1 MDACAKIRHIIHKK
15 FVIFCETIN
24 GREPAVKL
32 GGKTMKTLMKKENL
46 FLRVMIGF
54 LLGIAL
60 GFALPGLSIS
70 TKIIGD
76 IYLNLIKLMII
87 PIVFCAVF
95 GGIANIKDGALLR
108 KVGFRTV
115 ALYVLMFVVSA
126 VVSLAIAWSIR
137 PGLGTVFDNP
147 PVYEG
152 AITSPTISSFLS
164 TIVPSNIVKAAA
176 DGSTLPVI
184 LFTVVF
190 AIAILNIGE
199 KGKPVVDFMNSLSE
213 AFFKMLGYFMEVSP
227 LGVMS
232 LMAYS
237 VAQYGAGIFG
247 ALAKYI
253 GTCWLCCI
261 VVFFVVM
268 VLPTCLYTK
277 VPPMKFIRACGKIA
291 LVTLSTTSSAATLP
305 TTINVS
311 MNDLGAPEGISK
323 FTLPLGCTINMCG
336 GACSFC
342 CLAVF
347 VSDFYSINLPLG
359 TIIFLIFTATLIN
372 MAAPGIPGGGV
383 VLGASFLSIL
393 GLPMDLMGPI
403 SGFYRLLDMAFTT
416 MNVEG
421 DVAANLII
429 SKSVGEYDVSKVK

>member
-1 MDACAKIRHIIHKK
+1 MKAFFDKK
-15 FVIFCETIN
+15 
-24 GREPAVKL
+24 
-32 GGKTMKTLMKKENL
+32 NL
-46 FLRVMIGF
+46 FLRVAAGF
-54 LLGIAL
+54 VLGVVL
-60 GFALPGLSIS
+60 GFAAPGFSVA
-70 TKIIGD
+70 TKVVGD

-87 PIVFCAVF
+87 PVVVCAVF
-95 GGIANIKDGALLR
+95 CGIANIRDGALLR
-108 KVGFRTV
+108 KIGLRTV
-115 ALYVLMFVVSA
+115 GLYVVMFVASA
-126 VVSLAIAWSIR
+126 AVSLAIAYTIR
-137 PGLGTVFDNP
+137 PGIATVFENA

-152 AITSPTISSFLS
+152 SITNPTVSSFL
-164 TIVPSNIVKAAA
+164 TAIVPTNIIQAAA

-184 LFTVVF
+184 LFTIVF
-190 AIAILNIGE
+190 AVAIVSIGE
-199 KGKPVVDFMNSLSE
+199 KGKPVLDFMNSLSD
-213 AFFKMLGYFMEVSP
+213 AMFKMLGYFMELSP

-232 LMAYS
+232 LMAWS
-237 VAQYGAGIFG
+237 VARYGAGIFG

-253 GTCWLCCI
+253 ACCWLCCL
-261 VVFFVVM
+261 VVFALVM
-268 VLPTCLYTK
+268 VLPACLYTR
-277 VPPMKFIRACGKIA
+277 VPLGTFLKACGKIA

-311 MNDLGAPEGISK
+311 MEDLHAPEGVSK

-347 VSDFYSINLPLG
+347 VSDFYGIGLPFG
-359 TIIFLIFTATLIN
+359 TIVFLVVIATLIN

-393 GLPMDLMGPI
+393 GLPIDLMGPI

-416 MNVEG
+416 INVEG

-429 SKSVGEYDVSKVK
+429 AKSIGEYEAPKAG

>member
-1 MDACAKIRHIIHKK
+1 
-15 FVIFCETIN
+15 
-24 GREPAVKL
+24 
-32 GGKTMKTLMKKENL
+32 MKTLMKKENL

-54 LLGIAL
+54 ILGIIL
-60 GFALPGLSIS
+60 GFVLPELSIA

-115 ALYVLMFVVSA
+115 VLYVVMFVVSA
-126 VVSLAIAWSIR
+126 IVSLAIAWMIR

-147 PVYEG
+147 PVYDG
-152 AITSPTISSFLS
+152 AITSPTISSFLA
-164 TIVPSNIVKAAA
+164 TIVPTNIVKAAA

-199 KGKPVVDFMNSLSE
+199 KGKPVVDFMNSLSD
-213 AFFKMLGYFMEVSP
+213 AFFKMLSYFMEVSP
-227 LGVMS
+227 IGVMS
-232 LMAYS
+232 LMAFS

-247 ALAKYI
+247 ALVKYI

-261 VVFFVVM
+261 VVFFLVM

-277 VPPMKFIRACGKIA
+277 VSPTKFIRACGKIA

-305 TTINVS
+305 TTISVS
-311 MNDLGAPEGISK
+311 MEDLGAPEGISK

-347 VSDFYSINLPLG
+347 VSDFYGINLPLG

-416 MNVEG
+416 INVEG

-429 SKSVGEYDVSKVK
+429 AKSVGEYDASLAK

>member
-1 MDACAKIRHIIHKK
+1 MN
-15 FVIFCETIN
+15 V
-24 GREPAVKL
+24 L
-32 GGKTMKTLMKKENL
+32 LKKENL
-46 FLRVMIGF
+46 FLRVAIGF
-54 LLGIAL
+54 LLGVVLGLAAPGFSIA
-60 GFALPGLSIS
+60 
-70 TKIIGD
+70 TKVVGD
-76 IYLNLIKLMII
+76 LYLNLIKLMII
-87 PIVFCAVF
+87 PIVVCAVF
-95 GGIANIKDGALLR
+95 CGIANIKDGNLLR
-108 KVGFRTV
+108 RIGVRTV
-115 ALYVLMFVVSA
+115 ILYVLMFILCA
-126 VVSLAIAWSIR
+126 VISLAIAWAIR
-137 PGLGTVFDNP
+137 PGLGTVFDNA

-152 AITSPTISSFLS
+152 NITSPTITSFLM
-164 TIVPSNIVKAAA
+164 TIVPTNIIQAAA

-184 LFTVVF
+184 LFTIVF
-190 AIAILNIGE
+190 AVAILSIGE
-199 KGKPVVDFMNSLSE
+199 KGGPVLAFMNSLSD
-213 AFFKMLGYFMEVSP
+213 AFFKMLGYFMELSP
-227 LGVMS
+227 IGVLS
-232 LMAYS
+232 LMAFS
-237 VAQYGAGIFG
+237 VAQYGAGIFS

-261 VVFFVVM
+261 VVFFAAM
-268 VLPTCLYTK
+268 VLPVCLYTK
-277 VPPMKFIRACGKIA
+277 ISPMKFIKGCGKVA

-311 MNDLGAPEGISK
+311 VDDLGAPEGVSK

-359 TIIFLIFTATLIN
+359 TIIFLVLVATLIN

-393 GLPMDLMGPI
+393 GLPIDLMGPI

-416 MNVEG
+416 INVEG

-429 SKSVGEYDVSKVK
+429 AKSIGEYDGSMAK

>member
-1 MDACAKIRHIIHKK
+1 MKSFFAKK
-15 FVIFCETIN
+15 
-24 GREPAVKL
+24 
-32 GGKTMKTLMKKENL
+32 NL
-46 FLRVMIGF
+46 FLRVAVGF
-54 LLGIAL
+54 VLGVVL
-60 GFALPGLSIS
+60 GFAAPGFSVA
-70 TKIIGD
+70 TKVVGD

-87 PIVFCAVF
+87 PVVVCAVF
-95 GGIANIKDGALLR
+95 CGIANIRDGALLR
-108 KVGFRTV
+108 KIGLRTV
-115 ALYVLMFVVSA
+115 GLYVVMFVASA
-126 VVSLAIAWSIR
+126 AVSLAIAYTIR
-137 PGLGTVFDNP
+137 PGFGTVFENA

-152 AITSPTISSFLS
+152 SITNPTVSSFLT
-164 TIVPSNIVKAAA
+164 TIVPTNIIQAAA

-184 LFTVVF
+184 LFTIVF
-190 AIAILNIGE
+190 AVAIVSIGE
-199 KGKPVVDFMNSLSE
+199 KGKPVLDFMNSLSD
-213 AFFKMLGYFMEVSP
+213 AMFKMLGYFMELSP

-232 LMAYS
+232 LMAWS
-237 VAQYGAGIFG
+237 VARYGAGIFG

-253 GTCWLCCI
+253 ACCWLCCA
-261 VVFFVVM
+261 VVFALVM
-268 VLPTCLYTK
+268 VLPACLYTR
-277 VPPMKFIRACGKIA
+277 VPLGTLLKASGKIA

-311 MNDLGAPEGISK
+311 MEDLNAPEGVSK

-347 VSDFYSINLPLG
+347 VSDFYGIGLPFG
-359 TIIFLIFTATLIN
+359 TIVFLVVIATLIN

-393 GLPMDLMGPI
+393 GLPIDLMGPI

-416 MNVEG
+416 INVEG

-429 SKSVGEYDVSKVK
+429 AKSIGEYEAPKAG

>member
-1 MDACAKIRHIIHKK
+1 MKA
-15 FVIFCETIN
+15 IF
-24 GREPAVKL
+24 
-32 GGKTMKTLMKKENL
+32 KKENL
-46 FLRVMIGF
+46 FLRVAIGF
-54 LLGIAL
+54 VLGVILGLVAKDFSIA
-60 GFALPGLSIS
+60 
-70 TKIIGD
+70 TKVVGD

-87 PIVFCAVF
+87 PIVVCAVF
-95 GGIANIKDGALLR
+95 CGIANIKDGHLLR
-108 KVGFRTV
+108 RIGVRTV
-115 ALYVLMFVVSA
+115 LLYVVMFVVCA
-126 VVSLAIAWSIR
+126 VISLAIAWVIR
-137 PGLGTVFDNP
+137 PGLGTAFENA

-152 AITSPTISSFLS
+152 EITTPTITSFLL
-164 TIVPSNIVKAAA
+164 TIVPTNIVKAAA

-184 LFTVVF
+184 LFTIIF
-190 AIAILNIGE
+190 AIAILAVGE
-199 KGKPVVDFMNSLSE
+199 KGRPVLDFMNSLSD
-213 AFFKMLGYFMEVSP
+213 AFFKMLGYFMEISP

-232 LMAYS
+232 LMAFS

-261 VVFFVVM
+261 VVFFVAM

-277 VPPMKFIRACGKIA
+277 VSPAKFIKACGKVA

-311 MNDLGAPEGISK
+311 VDDLGAPEGISK

-347 VSDFYSINLPLG
+347 VSDFYGINLPLG
-359 TIIFLIFTATLIN
+359 TIVFLVLVATLLN

-393 GLPMDLMGPI
+393 GLPIDLMGPI

-416 MNVEG
+416 INVEG
-421 DVAANLII
+421 DVAANLMIA
-429 SKSVGEYDVSKVK
+429 KSVGEYDGSMAK

>member
-1 MDACAKIRHIIHKK
+1 
-15 FVIFCETIN
+15 
-24 GREPAVKL
+24 
-32 GGKTMKTLMKKENL
+32 
-46 FLRVMIGF
+46 
-54 LLGIAL
+54 
-60 GFALPGLSIS
+60 
-70 TKIIGD
+70 
-76 IYLNLIKLMII
+76 
-87 PIVFCAVF
+87 
-95 GGIANIKDGALLR
+95 
-108 KVGFRTV
+108 
-115 ALYVLMFVVSA
+115 
-126 VVSLAIAWSIR
+126 
-137 PGLGTVFDNP
+137 
-147 PVYEG
+147 
-152 AITSPTISSFLS
+152 
-164 TIVPSNIVKAAA
+164 
-176 DGSTLPVI
+176 
-184 LFTVVF
+184 
-190 AIAILNIGE
+190 
-199 KGKPVVDFMNSLSE
+199 
-213 AFFKMLGYFMEVSP
+213 
-227 LGVMS
+227 MS

>member
-1 MDACAKIRHIIHKK
+1 
-15 FVIFCETIN
+15 
-24 GREPAVKL
+24 
-32 GGKTMKTLMKKENL
+32 MKTLFAKNNL
-46 FLRVMIGF
+46 FLRVAI
-54 LLGIAL
+54 
-60 GFALPGLSIS
+60 GFALGVVIGFVFPRFSIA
-70 TKIIGD
+70 TKVVGD

-87 PIVFCAVF
+87 PIVVCAVF
-95 GGIANIKDGALLR
+95 CGIANIHDGALLR
-108 KVGFRTV
+108 KIGVRTV
-115 ALYVLMFVVSA
+115 ALYVVMFVFSA
-126 VVSLAIAWSIR
+126 AVSLAIAYCIR
-137 PGLGTVFDNP
+137 PGYGTVFENTP
-147 PVYEG
+147 EYTG
-152 AITSPTISSFLS
+152 NITNPTISSFLT
-164 TIVPSNIVKAAA
+164 TIVPTNIIQAAA

-184 LFTVVF
+184 LFVIVF
-190 AIAILNIGE
+190 AVAIVSIGE
-199 KGKPVVDFMNSLSE
+199 KGKPVVDFMNSLS
-213 AFFKMLGYFMEVSP
+213 AAMFKMLGYFMELSP

-232 LMAYS
+232 LMAFS

-253 GTCWLCCI
+253 LCCWLCCV
-261 VVFFVVM
+261 VVFFMVM

-277 VPPMKFIRACGKIA
+277 VLVGKLLKACGKIA

-311 MNDLGAPEGISK
+311 VDDLGAPEGVSK

-347 VSDFYSINLPLG
+347 VSDFYGINLAFG
-359 TIIFLIFTATLIN
+359 TIVFLVFIATLIN

-393 GLPMDLMGPI
+393 GLPIDLMGPI

-416 MNVEG
+416 INVEG

-429 SKSVGEYDVSKVK
+429 SRSIGEYDASRAA

>member
-1 MDACAKIRHIIHKK
+1 
-15 FVIFCETIN
+15 
-24 GREPAVKL
+24 
-32 GGKTMKTLMKKENL
+32 MKTLMKKENL

-54 LLGIAL
+54 ILGIIL
-60 GFALPGLSIS
+60 GFVLPELSIA

-115 ALYVLMFVVSA
+115 VLYVVMFVVSA
-126 VVSLAIAWSIR
+126 IVSLAIAWMIR

-147 PVYEG
+147 PVYDG
-152 AITSPTISSFLS
+152 AITSPTISSFLA
-164 TIVPSNIVKAAA
+164 TIVPTNIVKAAA

-199 KGKPVVDFMNSLSE
+199 KGKPVVDFMNSLSD
-213 AFFKMLGYFMEVSP
+213 AFFKMLSYFMEVSP
-227 LGVMS
+227 IGVMS
-232 LMAYS
+232 LMAFS

-261 VVFFVVM
+261 VVFFLVM

-277 VPPMKFIRACGKIA
+277 VSPTKFIRACGKIA

-305 TTINVS
+305 TTISVS
-311 MNDLGAPEGISK
+311 MEDLGAPEGISK

-347 VSDFYSINLPLG
+347 VSDFYGINLPLG

-416 MNVEG
+416 INVEG

-429 SKSVGEYDVSKVK
+429 AKSVGEYDASLAK

>member
-1 MDACAKIRHIIHKK
+1 
-15 FVIFCETIN
+15 
-24 GREPAVKL
+24 
-32 GGKTMKTLMKKENL
+32 
-46 FLRVMIGF
+46 
-54 LLGIAL
+54 
-60 GFALPGLSIS
+60 
-70 TKIIGD
+70 
-76 IYLNLIKLMII
+76 
-87 PIVFCAVF
+87 
-95 GGIANIKDGALLR
+95 
-108 KVGFRTV
+108 
-115 ALYVLMFVVSA
+115 
-126 VVSLAIAWSIR
+126 
-137 PGLGTVFDNP
+137 
-147 PVYEG
+147 
-152 AITSPTISSFLS
+152 
-164 TIVPSNIVKAAA
+164 
-176 DGSTLPVI
+176 
-184 LFTVVF
+184 
-190 AIAILNIGE
+190 
-199 KGKPVVDFMNSLSE
+199 
-213 AFFKMLGYFMEVSP
+213 
-227 LGVMS
+227 
-232 LMAYS
+232 
-237 VAQYGAGIFG
+237 
-247 ALAKYI
+247 
-253 GTCWLCCI
+253 
-261 VVFFVVM
+261 
-268 VLPTCLYTK
+268 
-277 VPPMKFIRACGKIA
+277 MKFIRACGKIA

-416 MNVEG
+416 INVEG

>member
-1 MDACAKIRHIIHKK
+1 
-15 FVIFCETIN
+15 
-24 GREPAVKL
+24 
-32 GGKTMKTLMKKENL
+32 MKALFKKENL
-46 FLRVMIGF
+46 FLRVAIGF
-54 LLGIAL
+54 VLGVILGLVAKDFSIA
-60 GFALPGLSIS
+60 
-70 TKIIGD
+70 TKVVGD

-87 PIVFCAVF
+87 PIVVCAVF
-95 GGIANIKDGALLR
+95 CGIANIKDGQLLR
-108 KVGFRTV
+108 RIGVRTV
-115 ALYVLMFVVSA
+115 LLYVVMFIVCA
-126 VVSLAIAWSIR
+126 VISLAIAWVIR
-137 PGLGTVFDNP
+137 PGLGTAFENA

-152 AITSPTISSFLS
+152 EITTPTITSFLL
-164 TIVPSNIVKAAA
+164 TIVPTNIVKAAA

-184 LFTVVF
+184 LFTIIF
-190 AIAILNIGE
+190 AIAILAVGE
-199 KGKPVVDFMNSLSE
+199 KGRPVLDFMNSLSD
-213 AFFKMLGYFMEVSP
+213 AFFKMLGYFMEISP

-232 LMAYS
+232 LMAFS

-261 VVFFVVM
+261 VVFLLAM

-277 VPPMKFIRACGKIA
+277 VSPAKFIKACGKVA

-311 MNDLGAPEGISK
+311 VDDLGAPEGISK

-347 VSDFYSINLPLG
+347 VSDFYGINLPLG
-359 TIIFLIFTATLIN
+359 TIVFLVLVATLLN

-393 GLPMDLMGPI
+393 GLPIDLMGPI

-416 MNVEG
+416 INVEG
-421 DVAANLII
+421 DVAANLMIA
-429 SKSVGEYDVSKVK
+429 KSVGEYDGSMAK